1 MGKHVV
7 SAQQGCIRGP
17 IGPKVRP
24 SPRRVSSFHISQK
37 RPLLSL
43 SPPGSAKPFPSWLQ
57 GRTLKHSCHCR
68 EITTDSRPLKPL
80 PALPHPAPLGP
91 IVTPRSP
98 PPPVAITQRAS
109 AVTCLCVCVCVC
121 VAQLCTTLCH
131 PMDCIDCS
139 LSGSSVEFSR
149 QEFWSRL
156 PYPSPG
162 DLPNPGTEPG
172 SPAWQADS
180 LRSEPPYLKLK

>member
-1 MGKHVV
+1 MGKYVV

-24 SPRRVSSFHISQK
+24 SPRRVSSFHISQT

-57 GRTLKHSCHCR
+57 GRALKHSSHCR
-68 EITTDSRPLKPL
+68 ENTTDSRPLKPL
-80 PALPHPAPLGP
+80 PALPHPAPQGP

-121 VAQLCTTLCH
+121 VAQLCTTLCD

-139 LSGSSVEFSR
+139 LSGSSVCRILQGRILEQIAVSFSR
-149 QEFWSRL
+149 
-156 PYPSPG
+156 
-162 DLPNPGTEPG
+162 G
-172 SPAWQADS
+172 SSQPRDRTRVSCMAG
-180 LRSEPPYLKLK
+180 RFFTV

>member
-139 LSGSSVEFSR
+139 LSDSSVCRILQARILEQIAISFSRGSSQPRDRTRVSCMAGRF
-149 QEFWSRL
+149 F
-156 PYPSPG
+156 
-162 DLPNPGTEPG
+162 TV
-172 SPAWQADS
+172 
-180 LRSEPPYLKLK
+180 

>member
-139 LSGSSVEFSR
+139 LSGSSVCRILQARILEQIAISFSR
-149 QEFWSRL
+149 
-156 PYPSPG
+156 
-162 DLPNPGTEPG
+162 G
-172 SPAWQADS
+172 SSQPRDRTRVSCMAG
-180 LRSEPPYLKLK
+180 RFFTV